1 MATPYKNTTGQDKI
15 VIQSFT
21 QKKIYNFL
29 LVLGPGIKPI
39 LVAYFS
45 VPSCVKD

>member
-1 MATPYKNTTGQDKI
+1 MATPYKNTTGQDN

-39 LVAYFS
+39 LVAYFY

>member
-1 MATPYKNTTGQDKI
+1 MATPYKNTTGQDN
-15 VIQSFT
+15 VIQSFA
-21 QKKIYNFL
+21 QKKKIYNFL

-39 LVAYFS
+39 LVAYFC